1 MLAAKSTQ
9 SLSYFEPITRRR
21 TLNSENIA
29 KCAAWLVCV
38 WGGLWFQGCATQAD
52 LQQVQNDRGVIRT
65 EVANT
70 NATISGLRN
79 AVRGVQ
85 GEVQEIDHRL
95 KQLAARE
102 SPTQNFLNRIEER
115 LVKLERRVRD
125 SSIPEATVQEKGLS
139 SHGMEE
145 RPSALP
151 FGTPQRIT
159 GATLAPFRVSVDD
172 TPECQDLY
180 REALRYFQKNEYNY
194 AIREF
199 RSFQRQCA
207 DSEMADDAQ
216 YWIGE
221 CHYVQEDFNRAIL
234 EFNDV
239 LSYRKGDRV
248 PAALLRQAQAF
259 VEIGDPTDARLVL
272 QKLVKD
278 HPSADQ
284 AAKAYGILDTL
295 RR

>member
-1 MLAAKSTQ
+1 MAPS
-9 SLSYFEPITRRR
+9 PRRSQR
-21 TLNSENIA
+21 FPSPRRPP
-29 KCAAWLVCV
+29 
-38 WGGLWFQGCATQAD
+38 GGGA
-52 LQQVQNDRGVIRT
+52 GVPPR
-65 EVANT
+65 
-70 NATISGLRN
+70 GLRPN
-79 AVRGVQ
+79 PAGAVAEQ
-85 GEVQEIDHRL
+85 
-95 KQLAARE
+95 
-102 SPTQNFLNRIEER
+102 
-115 LVKLERRVRD
+115 
-125 SSIPEATVQEKGLS
+125 KGLP
-139 SHGMEE
+139 SHGLEG
-145 RPSALP
+145 RASALP
-151 FGTPQRIT
+151 FGTPQR
-159 GATLAPFRVSVDD
+159 ATEPMLVPLTVSTDD

-180 REALRYFQKNEYNY
+180 REALRYFQRNEYNY
-194 AIREF
+194 SIREF
-199 RSFQRQCA
+199 RSFQRQCP

-221 CHYVQEDFNRAIL
+221 CHYVQDDFNRAIL

-284 AAKAYGILDTL
+284 AAQAYSILDTL

>member
-1 MLAAKSTQ
+1 MLAAKSAQ
-9 SLSYFEPITRRR
+9 SLFNFEPVTRQRPV
-21 TLNSENIA
+21 NFENIT
-29 KCAAWLVCV
+29 KRIAWLVCV
-38 WGGLWFQGCATQAD
+38 WGALCSQGCATQAD
-52 LQQVQNDRGVIRT
+52 LQQVQNDRGAIRT
-65 EVANT
+65 QVANT
-70 NATISGLRN
+70 NATISGLRS

-102 SPTQNFLNRIEER
+102 SPAHSLLNRIEER
-115 LVKLERRVRD
+115 LGALEQQVRA
-125 SSIPEATVQEKGLS
+125 SSLPDAVAEQKGLS
-139 SHGMEE
+139 SHGLEG
-145 RPSALP
+145 RASALP
-151 FGTPQRIT
+151 FGTTQHAREPMP
-159 GATLAPFRVSVDD
+159 APLTVSADD

-180 REALRYFQKNEYNY
+180 REAFRYFQRNEYNY
-194 AIREF
+194 SIREF
-199 RSFQRQCA
+199 RSFQRQCP
-207 DSEMADDAQ
+207 DSEKADDAQ

-221 CHYVQEDFNRAIL
+221 CHFVQDDFNRAIL

-284 AAKAYGILDTL
+284 AAQAYSILDTL